1 MKVIEGFLSILTDKN
16 RMAGGYDKA
25 AKTKNNMELK
35 SFLSIYGSSLSA
47 STTAAL

>member
-1 MKVIEGFLSILTDKN
+1 MLVILLSMD

-35 SFLSIYGSSLSA
+35 SFLSIYGSSLNA
-47 STTAAL
+47 NKTAAL